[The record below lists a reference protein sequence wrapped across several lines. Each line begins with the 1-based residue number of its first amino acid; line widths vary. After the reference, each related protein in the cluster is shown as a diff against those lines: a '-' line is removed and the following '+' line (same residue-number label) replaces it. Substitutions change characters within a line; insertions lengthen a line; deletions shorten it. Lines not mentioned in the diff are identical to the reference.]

1 MRYGYLDGTN
11 VRHVYV
17 PSVSVDRLARRDGI
31 DRKEAL
37 RIYTDAAI
45 EQNKGKWAELRVSD
59 VKRQAI
65 EGIVEQLSNNEPG
78 VDMVL
83 PGEDE
88 LTFLLGG
95 RTYQVSIKQ
104 LNR

>member
-11 VRHVYV
+11 VRHVLV

-45 EQNKGKWAELRVSD
+45 EQNKSEWAGLRVSD

-65 EGIVEQLSNNEPG
+65 DAIADQLADEPG
-78 VDMVL
+78 VGLVL
-83 PGEDE
+83 PGEEE

>member
-1 MRYGYLDGTN
+1 MRYGYLDGTT
-11 VRHVYV
+11 VRHVLV

-45 EQNKGKWAELRVSD
+45 EQSKHKWAELRVSD

-65 EGIVEQLSNNEPG
+65 EGMVKQLTSEPG
-78 VDMVL
+78 VGFVL

>member
-11 VRHVYV
+11 VRHVLV

-45 EQNKGKWAELRVSD
+45 EQSKHKWAELRVSD

-65 EGIVEQLSNNEPG
+65 DALADSLADEPG
-78 VDMVL
+78 VGLVL
-83 PGEDE
+83 PGEED

>member
-11 VRHVYV
+11 VRHVLV
-17 PSVSVDRLARRDGI
+17 PSVSVDRLARMDGI

-45 EQNKGKWAELRVSD
+45 EQNKSEWAELRVSD

-65 EGIVEQLSNNEPG
+65 EGIVEQLSNEPG